1 MTPGSQCISLI
12 KKHEGLRTS
21 AYKCPAGVWTVGY
34 GHTRNVKAGDVITEK
49 EAENLLIQDLAAAA
63 ADVSRLVK
71 VPLTQGQF
79 DALCSFVFN
88 LGAGSLM
95 KSSLLKYVNAGDFK
109 KAADEFEKWVYSG
122 GRILKGLVNRRKDE
136 RQLFIS

>member
-34 GHTRNVKAGDVITEK
+34 GHTRSVKAGDVITEK

>member
-34 GHTRNVKAGDVITEK
+34 GHTRSVKAGDVITEK
-49 EAENLLIQDLAAAA
+49 EADNLLIQDLAAAA